1 MRLYKEWWPWPSA
14 KLLIDVKAKA
24 RTSSIEYSFVMKT
37 PDYDKCGL
45 SIFDILR

>member
-1 MRLYKEWWPWPSA
+1 
-14 KLLIDVKAKA
+14 
-24 RTSSIEYSFVMKT
+24 MKT